1 MNTVRQPLYFN
12 ELHNVPTKMR
22 GLRREME
29 PLLGTAGMTIVADG
43 GPKEC
48 TKCKSARIIKIADE
62 WQ

>member
-29 PLLGTAGMTIVADG
+29 RRFWALW
-43 GPKEC
+43 E
-48 TKCKSARIIKIADE
+48 
-62 WQ
+62 